1 MRADFFDSNVLL
13 YLAADPVKAAKTRA
27 LMGDGG
33 FISVQVLNE
42 IANVSLRKMRQSW
55 AETHELLDLV
65 RSVLSVTDLRIEDHE
80 SGLAIAERYG
90 LSVYDAL
97 IAATALASGCDRL
110 YSEDMHHGL
119 VIDGRLRIENP
130 FLA

>member
-1 MRADFFDSNVLL
+1 MTARIGLG
-13 YLAADPVKAAKTRA
+13 LAALGRPGYINLGHDEDLPPGR
-27 LMGDGG
+27 
-33 FISVQVLNE
+33 QVDD
-42 IANVSLRKMRQSW
+42 LRRR
-55 AETHELLDLV
+55 THELLDLV